1 MYRAPCGRRMRD
13 ISDVDKY
20 LALTDSLL
28 TIDLFS
34 FEPGLKTD
42 TEYEPRKVRAS
53 FVLAHCACAVF

>member
-1 MYRAPCGRRMRD
+1 MRD

-42 TEYEPRKVRAS
+42 TEYEPRKVRTHTD
-53 FVLAHCACAVF
+53 FEPCKVRIDTCFNF